1 MKDDRRSARVAPQ
14 GTTFLVDQVDDLVG
28 SGSDVAE
35 SMTFADDPCA
45 QGSHRQWRRELS
57 SESSRLSSRIEPGPR
72 AWRGSMGSGMPTGR

>member
-35 SMTFADDPCA
+35 SMTLC
-45 QGSHRQWRRELS
+45 G
-57 SESSRLSSRIEPGPR
+57 
-72 AWRGSMGSGMPTGR
+72 